1 MANRP
6 CGRILAAAF
15 FLSCLSAAAQAPWT
29 VRPEWVRA
37 HEEFLASDAL
47 HGRGSATPD
56 EGVAAQYVGTQFEAY
71 GLKPVNGTYVQKIGI
86 SEPEVD
92 GHSTLRMGPAGEL
105 QEKTDY
111 DLVRWSGEGDSGPL
125 VKVSAGELDSAKP
138 AAGSVVL
145 VTGTPELRALAG
157 ASRRLATLG
166 IRAVMAECPALHN
179 MFEKEAD
186 GETDVASR
194 LAGSPPDP
202 SEQRTLL
209 VLTNSA
215 AGKMG
220 ALADGSEIALS
231 VHAKW
236 SERTTYNAIGVLPG
250 SDAQAHPILLTAHL
264 DHLGIGRPVNG
275 DDIYNGAN
283 DDASGTT
290 AVMELAHALAAG
302 RRPRRTVYFVCF
314 GSEETGQFGDRY
326 FRDHPPVALTDFAAN
341 VEFEM
346 LAEQDPGL
354 PKGTMFMT
362 GWERSNLGP
371 ALKQHGAHIVPDPY
385 LKQRYFERSDNY
397 TLAKAGVVAQ
407 TIGGANMEH
416 YHQPSDDLAHA
427 DLELLRSLIQSLIEP
442 VRWLANSEFTP
453 AWNAGGRP

>member
-1 MANRP
+1 MVVF
-6 CGRILAAAF
+6 L
-15 FLSCLSAAAQAPWT
+15 FLSCAACAQEAGWR

-56 EGVAAQYVGTQFEAY
+56 EAIAAQYVGTQFEAY
-71 GLKPVNGTYVQKIGI
+71 GLQAVNGVYVQKIGI
-86 SEPEVD
+86 SEPELD
-92 GHSTLRMGPAGEL
+92 GHSTIRLGAAGEL

-111 DLVRWSGEGDSGPL
+111 DLVRSSGDNESGPL
-125 VKVSAGELDSAKP
+125 VKLSAGELSSSKP
-138 AAGSVVL
+138 APGSVVL
-145 VTGTPELRALAG
+145 VTGAPEVRALVG
-157 ASRRLATLG
+157 ASRRLAALG
-166 IRAVMAECPALHN
+166 VKVILAECPALHE
-179 MFEKEAD
+179 MFEKQAN
-186 GETDVASR
+186 GETGLSAR
-194 LAGSPPDP
+194 LEGSSPEA
-202 SEQRTLL
+202 SEQRTVV
-209 VLTNSA
+209 VLTSSA
-215 AGKMG
+215 ARRIG
-220 ALADGSEIALS
+220 ALAEGTEVALT

-236 SERTTYNAIGVLPG
+236 KERATYNAIGVLPG
-250 SDAQAHPILLTAHL
+250 SDPKARPILLTAHL
-264 DHLGIGRPVNG
+264 DHLGIGRAVNG

-290 AVMELAHALAAG
+290 VVMELAHALAAG
-302 RRPRRTVYFVCF
+302 SRPQRTVYFVCF
-314 GSEETGQFGDRY
+314 GSEENGQFGDRY
-326 FRDHPPVALTDFAAN
+326 FRDHPPVPLTDFAAN

-371 ALKQHGAHIVPDPY
+371 ALQEHGAHILADPY
-385 LKQRYFERSDNY
+385 PKQHYFERSDNY
-397 TLAKAGVVAQ
+397 TLAQAGVVAH

-442 VRWLANSEFTP
+442 VRWLANSDFAP